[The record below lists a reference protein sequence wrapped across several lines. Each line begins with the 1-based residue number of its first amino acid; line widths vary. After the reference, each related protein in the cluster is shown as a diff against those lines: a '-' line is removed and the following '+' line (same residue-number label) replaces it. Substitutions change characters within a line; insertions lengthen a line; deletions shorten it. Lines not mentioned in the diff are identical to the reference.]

1 MELTKYQR
9 ITLSNAKLLGSSL
22 YEFVTETH
30 EDIED
35 TFNNLKW
42 TLSNLDPQIAGRVVQ
57 YILTQ
62 VREGGENVTPIDIDE
77 EGYFVLAV

>member
-9 ITLSNAKLLGSSL
+9 ITLSDAKLLGSSL
-22 YEFVTETH
+22 YEFVTGTH

-57 YILTQ
+57 HILTQ

>member
-22 YEFVTETH
+22 YEFVTDSQ

-57 YILTQ
+57 YILAQ
-62 VREGGENVTPIDIDE
+62 VREGGENVAPIDIDE